1 LFIRILRLKI
11 IFQLK
16 EIYNFMKSPI
26 IYKQIPTQYA
36 FYVSEDGSVKVTI
49 VTKLNDMKFSNE
61 KEARDYIKKLKE
73 VL

>member
-1 LFIRILRLKI
+1 
-11 IFQLK
+11 
-16 EIYNFMKSPI
+16 MKSPI

-36 FYVSEDGSVKVTI
+36 FYVEEDGSVKVTI

-61 KEARDYIKKLKE
+61 KEARDYIKKLDK

>member
-1 LFIRILRLKI
+1 
-11 IFQLK
+11 
-16 EIYNFMKSPI
+16 MKSPI